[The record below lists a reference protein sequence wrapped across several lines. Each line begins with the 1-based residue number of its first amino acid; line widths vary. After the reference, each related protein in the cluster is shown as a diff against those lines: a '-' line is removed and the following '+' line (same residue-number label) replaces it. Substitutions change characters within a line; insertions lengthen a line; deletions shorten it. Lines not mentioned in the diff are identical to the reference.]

1 MPFVCPPKEDSSKR
15 LEVLKQIKDLVNK
28 LGEPAVPVK
37 LQVPCVPCCV
47 PCAPPPCP
55 PPVKSSEKKCKPPD
69 VMVCYRIHKGKAQG
83 QGTEDE
89 GKKLKPAKSRELRC
103 GILYMGCDCEKR
115 NGLQDDCRR
124 TGCQGSPQC
133 LTRPPTCAP
142 SEFSNGKHLGK
153 KNNYFSKSKKG
164 GGKGGDAG
172 NMNIDDYCCY
182 PATIETQLCPFEPC
196 PCEGG
201 S

>member
-89 GKKLKPAKSRELRC
+89 G
-103 GILYMGCDCEKR
+103 
-115 NGLQDDCRR
+115 
-124 TGCQGSPQC
+124 
-133 LTRPPTCAP
+133 
-142 SEFSNGKHLGK
+142 
-153 KNNYFSKSKKG
+153 